1 VSEIRAVG
9 YIRVSTIHQ
18 ASDGLSLDAQKGKLR
33 GYAKLHDL
41 RLVGLHTDAGVS
53 AKTLDRPGLSKAL
66 AALDADEAD
75 ALLVYKL
82 DRLTRSVRDLGTLI
96 DRYFGDKAGKSLMSV
111 QDAIDTG
118 TAGGRMVLNV
128 LTSIAQW
135 EREAI
140 AERTRAVLEMK
151 RANGEYTGGKI
162 PYGYRKV
169 VRKGVAFLEVEPRE
183 REVME
188 VVRDMIESG
197 ETYQATADFLDGGE
211 FAARSDKG
219 WSRQAVA
226 RVWARVKEEKGEEG

>member
-1 VSEIRAVG
+1 MSETRVVG
-9 YIRVSTIHQ
+9 YIRVSTAHQ

-53 AKTLDRPGLSKAL
+53 AKTLDRPGLGKAL
-66 AALDADEAD
+66 AALDNDEAD

-135 EREAI
+135 EREAV

-151 RANGEYTGGKI
+151 RSNGEYTGGKV
-162 PYGYRKV
+162 PYGYRRV
-169 VRKGVAFLEVEPRE
+169 TRKGVVFLEVDDKE
-183 REVME
+183 REIME
-188 VVRDMIESG
+188 VVRDMVGTG
-197 ETYQATADFLDGGE
+197 ETYQATADFLNEQGFD
-211 FAARSDKG
+211 ARSDRG
-219 WSRQAVA
+219 WGRQAVA
-226 RVWARVKEEKGEEG
+226 RVWARVQEEEGKDT

>member
-1 VSEIRAVG
+1 MIRAVG
-9 YIRVSTIHQ
+9 YIRVSTAHQ
-18 ASDGLSLDAQKGKLR
+18 ASDGLSLEAQKGKIK

-53 AKTLDRPGLSKAL
+53 AKTLDRPGLR
-66 AALDADEAD
+66 AALDALEAKDAD
-75 ALLVYKL
+75 AMLVVKL

-96 DRYFGDKAGKSLMSV
+96 DRYFGEKMGWSLMSV
-111 QDAIDTG
+111 QDAIDTR
-118 TAGGRMVLNV
+118 TANGRMVLNV

-135 EREAI
+135 EREAV

-151 RANGEYTGGKI
+151 RANGEYTGGKV
-162 PYGYRKV
+162 PYGYRRV
-169 VRKGVAFLEVEPRE
+169 TRKGVVFLEVEPRE

-197 ETYQATADFLDGGE
+197 ETYQATADFLNEQGFE
-211 FAARSDKG
+211 ARSDRG

-226 RVWARVKEEKGEEG
+226 RVWARVQEEKGNET